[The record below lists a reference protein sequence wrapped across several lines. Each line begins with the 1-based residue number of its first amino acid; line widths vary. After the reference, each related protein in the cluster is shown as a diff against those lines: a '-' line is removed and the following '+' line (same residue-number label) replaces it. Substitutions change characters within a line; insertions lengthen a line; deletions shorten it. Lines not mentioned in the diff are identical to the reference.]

1 MKKKQYETSPS
12 LTIPVLTKAQSFHTQ
27 ERPQTNKANW
37 STTTIHILKILVKKE
52 TKNVSET
59 CINIKK
65 TLHFKKYIDYYFK
78 DVYDFEMIFCAL
90 LKTIDVIV

>member
-1 MKKKQYETSPS
+1 M
-12 LTIPVLTKAQSFHTQ
+12 TKAQSFHTQ

-37 STTTIHILKILVKKE
+37 STTTIHILKILVKKRKQ
-52 TKNVSET
+52 KNVSKT
-59 CINIKK
+59 CIKYKK
-65 TLHFKKYIDYYFK
+65 TLDFKKYIDDYFK